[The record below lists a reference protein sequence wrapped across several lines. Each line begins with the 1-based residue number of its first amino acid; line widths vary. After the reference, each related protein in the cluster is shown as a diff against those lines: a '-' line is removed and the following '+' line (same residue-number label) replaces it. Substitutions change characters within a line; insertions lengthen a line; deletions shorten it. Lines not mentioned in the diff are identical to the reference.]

1 MAGSNRLAPSRS
13 SQQLPTHNAFL
24 PQRLPP
30 STSSISLAFPYNAS
44 VHSLLAQGSRVRSS
58 GTWTASSGELGLV
71 SDTDEVDD
79 RAVYVHEYNR
89 LAKKV

>member
-44 VHSLLAQGSRVRSS
+44 VQSVLAQGSRVRSS